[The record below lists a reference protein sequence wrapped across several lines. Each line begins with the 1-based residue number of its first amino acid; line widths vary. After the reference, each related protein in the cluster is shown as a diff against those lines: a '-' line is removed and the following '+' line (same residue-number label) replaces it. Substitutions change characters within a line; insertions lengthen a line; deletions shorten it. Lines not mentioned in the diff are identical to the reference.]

1 MPEMERNLVDAQQ
14 QVKQNDSGVRP
25 SHLTRTRTSSTNL
38 REIVGNSRE
47 LRSVLRRTK
56 QVAPLN
62 TTVLILGETGTG
74 KELLARAVHSL
85 SERHAR
91 PFVKL
96 NCAALPASLIEAEL
110 FGHEKGAF
118 TGASFRRVGRFE
130 AAQGGTLFLDEIG
143 ELPLEVQPK
152 LLQVLEH
159 GEFERVGNSH
169 PIRVDLRLIA
179 ATNRDLTIAVRK
191 GQFRAD
197 LLYRLNIYPLTL
209 PPLRER
215 RDDIRVLANHFVQEF
230 SAKFA
235 KQIDGIPSEVMTA
248 LQEYR
253 WPGNIRELR
262 NMIERM
268 VINTGD
274 TTLHLS
280 EDLIASVNFD

>member
-1 MPEMERNLVDAQQ
+1 MPEMERNPVDTQQ
-14 QVKQNDSGVRP
+14 QVKRNDSGVRAF
-25 SHLTRTRTSSTNL
+25 HLTRTKSSSANL
-38 REIVGNSRE
+38 REIIGNSRE

-56 QVAPLN
+56 QVAGLN

-85 SERHAR
+85 SERHTQS
-91 PFVKL
+91 FVKL

-118 TGASFRRVGRFE
+118 TGASSQRVGRFE
-130 AAQGGTLFLDEIG
+130 AAHGGTLFLDEIG

-169 PIRVDLRLIA
+169 AVRVDVRLIA
-179 ATNRDLTIAVRK
+179 ATNRDLTVAVRK
-191 GQFRAD
+191 GQFRSD

-215 RDDIRVLANHFVQEF
+215 RDDIAVLANHFVKEF

-235 KQIDGIPSEVMTA
+235 KQIDGIPPEVMTA
-248 LQEYR
+248 LQGHR

-268 VINTGD
+268 VINTGN

-280 EDLIASVNFD
+280 EDLIASVNFN